1 MVHDNR
7 ALSSTYIIAFPP
19 LLRQDVVI
27 VELTDEQLKKWKETF
42 DKDSI
47 TYNTDEEYREAV
59 INLIGYFDVLIQ
71 MDLEQKATSKES

>member
-1 MVHDNR
+1 M
-7 ALSSTYIIAFPP
+7 
-19 LLRQDVVI
+19 

-42 DKDSI
+42 AKDSI
-47 TYNTDEEYREAV
+47 TYNTDKEYREAV